1 MIVNLSRL
9 GKSGTGMW
17 QYSIKFLTALREI
30 ADVDAI
36 ICSKV
41 HADYFEKL
49 GYAVV
54 TVPNIVSNT
63 SKTSRLRPLVWY
75 VYSYW
80 LALRVLIKFGNKKL
94 VCTTHHTIPL
104 LRNQTIWLSLGCV
117 YFTFDQVQRFI
128 PQDQLDTRVI
138 THFILSVVCVGWFWI
153 RLRHYTY
160 RKPFWY
166 ELKEIFRTIVIF
178 AIFDLA
184 LIAFTK
190 WQFSRYV
197 WVFCWTFAII
207 LVPFFRALTKHLL
220 NKLGIW
226 KKKTIILG
234 SGQNAR
240 GAYSALQ
247 SEEMMGFDVIAF
259 FDTDAS
265 DAEINMLPVI
275 KDTGTIWD
283 LNRTGDV
290 HYILAYEYTE
300 LEKTHF
306 WLRELSK
313 HHCRSV
319 SVVPS
324 FRGLPLYNTDMS
336 FIFSHEVMLLRIQN
350 NLAKRSSRFLKRT
363 FDIVCSII
371 ILIIAS
377 PLMIYLWYKVTRDG
391 GPAIYGHQRVGRHGK
406 LFPCYKFRS
415 MVMNSQEV
423 LKELLAND
431 PIARAEWEKDFK
443 LKNDPRITAVGRFIR
458 KTSLDELPQLFNVLK
473 GDMSLVGPRPIVS
486 DELERYCDDVDYY
499 LMAKPGMTG
508 LWQVSGRND
517 VDYDTRVYFDSWYVK
532 NWTLWNDI
540 AILFKTAKVVLRRD
554 GAY

>member
-1 MIVNLSRL
+1 MDNIDNKYNPQLC
-9 GKSGTGMW
+9 K
-17 QYSIKFLTALREI
+17 IFL
-30 ADVDAI
+30 AI
-36 ICSKV
+36 SDLI
-41 HADYFEKL
+41 FF
-49 GYAVV
+49 
-54 TVPNIVSNT
+54 N
-63 SKTSRLRPLVWY
+63 
-75 VYSYW
+75 
-80 LALRVLIKFGNKKL
+80 LAL
-94 VCTTHHTIPL
+94 
-104 LRNQTIWLSLGCV
+104 WLSLGCV

-336 FIFSHEVMLLRIQN
+336 FIFSHEVMLLRIKN
-350 NLAKRSSRFLKRT
+350 NLDKRSSRFLKRT
-363 FDIVCSII
+363 FAIVCSII
-371 ILIIAS
+371 I
-377 PLMIYLWYKVTRDG
+377 
-391 GPAIYGHQRVGRHGK
+391 
-406 LFPCYKFRS
+406 
-415 MVMNSQEV
+415 
-423 LKELLAND
+423 
-431 PIARAEWEKDFK
+431 
-443 LKNDPRITAVGRFIR
+443 
-458 KTSLDELPQLFNVLK
+458 
-473 GDMSLVGPRPIVS
+473 
-486 DELERYCDDVDYY
+486 
-499 LMAKPGMTG
+499 
-508 LWQVSGRND
+508 
-517 VDYDTRVYFDSWYVK
+517 
-532 NWTLWNDI
+532 
-540 AILFKTAKVVLRRD
+540 
-554 GAY
+554 

>member
-1 MIVNLSRL
+1 MDNIDNKYNPQLC
-9 GKSGTGMW
+9 K
-17 QYSIKFLTALREI
+17 IFL
-30 ADVDAI
+30 AI
-36 ICSKV
+36 SDLI
-41 HADYFEKL
+41 FF
-49 GYAVV
+49 
-54 TVPNIVSNT
+54 N
-63 SKTSRLRPLVWY
+63 
-75 VYSYW
+75 
-80 LALRVLIKFGNKKL
+80 LALWF
-94 VCTTHHTIPL
+94 
-104 LRNQTIWLSLGCV
+104 SLGCV
-117 YFTFDQVQRFI
+117 YFIFDQVQRFI

-197 WVFCWTFAII
+197 WVFCWTFALI

-275 KDTGTIWD
+275 KDTEIIWD

-319 SVVPS
+319 TVVPS

-363 FDIVCSII
+363 FDIVCSIM

-473 GDMSLVGPRPIVS
+473 GDMSLVGPLPIVS